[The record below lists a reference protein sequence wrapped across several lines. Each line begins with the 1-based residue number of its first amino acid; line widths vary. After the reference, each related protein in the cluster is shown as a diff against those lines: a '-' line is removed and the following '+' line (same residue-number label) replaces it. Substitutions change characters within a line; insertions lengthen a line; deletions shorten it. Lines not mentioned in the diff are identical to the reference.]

1 MKVNLH
7 AKSTGVMTCDSTF
20 NLPHIHFQDKC
31 ISKFSTYNIHLLTK
45 MTSCF
50 FSDVSIPTFTNICEA
65 DKIKFEYIFIMNYYL
80 QGIYMYELVSSGFC

>member
-1 MKVNLH
+1 
-7 AKSTGVMTCDSTF
+7 
-20 NLPHIHFQDKC
+20 
-31 ISKFSTYNIHLLTK
+31 

-80 QGIYMYELVSSGFC
+80 QGIYMYELVSSGIRWFEVWSSYLLKTNLLQKKNTSKDDSTSS

>member
-1 MKVNLH
+1 MIQP
-7 AKSTGVMTCDSTF
+7 
-20 NLPHIHFQDKC
+20 LPLIHFQDKC
-31 ISKFSTYNIHLLTK
+31 ISKVSTYNIHLLTK

-80 QGIYMYELVSSGFC
+80 QGIASSFSLNFCNIYMYELLSSGIR